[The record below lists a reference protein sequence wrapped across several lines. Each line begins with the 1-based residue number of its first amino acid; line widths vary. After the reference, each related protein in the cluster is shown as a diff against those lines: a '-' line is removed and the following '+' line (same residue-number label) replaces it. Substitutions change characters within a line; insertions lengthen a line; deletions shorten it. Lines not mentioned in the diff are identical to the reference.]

1 MQTRIEK
8 HEEQRKRL
16 RERLPVL
23 SSSDFMARHVR
34 PLLNETGPHASCN
47 VEMVRNWAPTRMT
60 VRYAFDNGVTAYG
73 KVYTG
78 KSGPAGYAALQRLWL
93 DGFGPGSAD
102 RVPEPLGFCAEE
114 NLVLMRA
121 AAGVPIDTLLLHEPL
136 DRVLPAVHAA
146 GRWLARLHSSKSEG
160 LPRDPAC
167 NRVKVFELADRL
179 GKAAASHPADL
190 GLLLDLLQRLRSL
203 APADGVVLVSTH
215 GQYSPANVFVDGSD
229 VTVIDVDRLSLSDP
243 AKDVAMFL
251 FSAASLR
258 AKASG
263 PASEAERIG
272 REFVD
277 AYREH
282 SGRPL
287 ENLSYYTALLSLNR
301 FAKCA
306 KDHAAADPVRRQV
319 EAFYLGHFE
328 RSFPAKAVLQPNYAL
343 QHADYR
349 PSTGDSLAGI
359 VAQFLSP
366 DLPLRGADSP
376 AAAECKATL
385 VQDVGTGRVTMRYQI
400 DGATVVFAKRYIDGL
415 GAHSYQVQ
423 RTFWDNGFGT
433 DSRYRVPEPL
443 AFLPEKNLFLMRE
456 GPGAPLTRLLGDGT
470 GDWKAGVREAARWL
484 AAFHRSAV
492 RVGDPEPEWDSL
504 KTFRLATRLVKAA
517 AAQPSKRA
525 LLLDVM
531 QLLKER
537 LMDLPEGRPVVQTH
551 GRFHHDH
558 VFLTSESVT
567 VIDLDRSR
575 PTDPAKDVAEFVRVL
590 RLAAFRAGVDQR
602 LTDKV
607 TDAFLGQYLGL
618 VPDAAAGLPHYWLS
632 FLVLSYLGHLRKA
645 LPDGRSAALTAFHER
660 EIRRVSVMRT

>member
-1 MQTRIEK
+1 MQDRIERR
-8 HEEQRKRL
+8 EEQRKQL

-23 SSSDFMARHVR
+23 SSPAFLERHVR
-34 PLLNETGPHASCN
+34 PLLNEAGADASCK
-47 VEMVRNWAPTRMT
+47 VDLVWNWAPSRMT

-78 KSGPAGYAALQRLWL
+78 QQGLAGYSALQRLWM

-114 NLVLMRA
+114 NLVLMREA
-121 AAGVPIDTLLLHEPL
+121 PGVPIGTLLLRDSLE
-136 DRVLPAVHAA
+136 RVLPAVRAA
-146 GRWLARLHSSKSEG
+146 GRWLARLHSTKLEG
-160 LPRDPAC
+160 LPREPAC

-190 GLLLDLLQRLRSL
+190 RLLLDLLQRLRSL
-203 APADGVVLVSTH
+203 APADSVAEVTTH
-215 GQYSPANVFVDGSD
+215 GQYSPSNVFVDGSG

-251 FSAASLR
+251 YRAISLR
-258 AKASG
+258 VKACG
-263 PASEAERIG
+263 PASDADRIG
-272 REFVD
+272 HEFVD
-277 AYREH
+277 AYTAH
-282 SGRPL
+282 SRQPL
-287 ENLSYYTALLSLNR
+287 ETLSYYTALFWLNR

-306 KDHAAADPVRRQV
+306 KDRAADDPVRRTV
-319 EAFYLGHFE
+319 ESLYLGHFE
-328 RSFPAKAVLQPNYAL
+328 RSFSGQAVLQPNHAL
-343 QHADYR
+343 PHADR
-349 PSTGDSLAGI
+349 RQSTGDSLAAI
-359 VAQFLSP
+359 VTHFLTP
-366 DLPLRGADSP
+366 HLPLGGTDLSAAD
-376 AAAECKATL
+376 CKATL
-385 VQDVGTGRVTMRYQI
+385 VQDVGTGRVTTRCQI
-400 DGATVVFAKRYIDGL
+400 DGTTVVYAKRYMDDL
-415 GAHSYQVQ
+415 GAHSFQVQ
-423 RTFWDNGFGT
+423 RMFWDNGFGT
-433 DSRYRVPEPL
+433 ASRFRVPEPL
-443 AFLPEKNLFLMRE
+443 AFLPEENLFLMRE
-456 GPGAPLTRLLGDGT
+456 SPGAPLARLLGDST

-484 AAFHRSAV
+484 AAFHQSPL

-525 LLLDVM
+525 LLLDIM

-537 LMDLPEGRPVVQTH
+537 LMDLPAGRPVVQTH

-590 RLAAFRAGVDQR
+590 RLAAFRAGVDER

-645 LPDGRSAALTAFHER
+645 RPDGSSATVTAFHER